1 MTTRA
6 KSALAM
12 GAGMMLVAGLGVGY
26 VVTSGAFN
34 GEPERVSTVSS
45 IETKA
50 AAVNPNACG
59 AVALTFFS
67 DSAAPSVISNVFPV
81 GTKLKITNLDNNKS
95 TTVPVTGVSGSCAL
109 LNTAAMDQI
118 RETGKNVVRRN
129 TVEVVSGA
137 AAPAAPAAPAN
148 PAAPAGG
155 GACGG
160 VALTF
165 SAEGGA
171 PGVTSNVF
179 PVGTRLKITNLDNNK
194 STTVPVTGVS
204 GSCALLNATA
214 MDQIRET
221 GKNVIRRNTVQRLS

>member
-1 MTTRA
+1 
-6 KSALAM
+6 
-12 GAGMMLVAGLGVGY
+12 
-26 VVTSGAFN
+26 VVSGA
-34 GEPERVSTVSS
+34 
-45 IETKA
+45 A
-50 AAVNPNACG
+50 APANPAAPADPAAPAGGGACG
-59 AVALTFFS
+59 GVALTF
-67 DSAAPSVISNVFPV
+67 SAEGGAPGVTSNRFAV

-109 LNTAAMDQI
+109 LNATAMDQV
-118 RETGKNVVRRN
+118 RETGKNVIRRN

-165 SAEGGA
+165 SAEGGT

-179 PVGTRLKITNLDNNK
+179 PIGTRLKITNLDNNK